1 MTKLVLSPLA
11 TLRFRSGQL
20 VLTSPVSFRQIVLPD
35 GILPFLTFFKTPQS
49 EQAWIDVAN
58 RQQIDLS
65 KLRSFLQVLQE
76 REILME
82 VPDDEPAQDSHLE
95 ERQSA
100 QTKSWDKK
108 DLAHFDI
115 RAHQIVQVLYGNA
128 NSLQS
133 DFPLRTDGQPIP
145 WFSYPAIDYLD
156 TLDLSS
162 ASVFEFGSGG
172 STIYFENCCKQ
183 VVSIE
188 NNAAYLQ
195 TIKKRSS
202 GKTVFKVRETRTSFA
217 EAILEEDTQYDVI
230 IIDSIPDFRQACV
243 RGSMDRVADGGIIIL
258 DDAAMYPEAYNMLLD
273 IDHSPI
279 DFIGLAPLEDVVQ
292 TTSLFFNRRGNPS
305 AIRKKFPLPQGSSG
319 YAWNL

>member
-20 VLTSPVSFRQIVLPD
+20 VLTSPVSFRQIVLPG
-35 GILPFLTFFKTPQS
+35 GILPFLTLFKTPQS
-49 EQAWIDVAN
+49 EQAWSAAAKD
-58 RQQIDLS
+58 RQIDLS

-76 REILME
+76 REILIE
-82 VPDDEPAQDSHLE
+82 VPDEGLAQDSHLE
-95 ERQSA
+95 KRQSA
-100 QTKSWDKK
+100 TIKSRDKK

-128 NSLQS
+128 NSLRS
-133 DFPLRTDGQPIP
+133 DFPVRIDGQPIP

-172 STIYFENCCKQ
+172 STIYFENRCKQ
-183 VVSIE
+183 VTSIE
-188 NNAAYLQ
+188 SNPAYLQ
-195 TIKKRSS
+195 TIKKKST
-202 GKTVFKVRETRTSFA
+202 GKTFFKCRETKTSFA
-217 EAILEEDTQYDVI
+217 EAIFEEDAQYDVI

-258 DDAAMYPEAYNMLLD
+258 DDAAMYPKAYKMLLD

-292 TTSLFFNRRGNPS
+292 TTSLFFNRRGNSS
-305 AIRKKFPLPQGSSG
+305 AIRKQFPLPPGSSG